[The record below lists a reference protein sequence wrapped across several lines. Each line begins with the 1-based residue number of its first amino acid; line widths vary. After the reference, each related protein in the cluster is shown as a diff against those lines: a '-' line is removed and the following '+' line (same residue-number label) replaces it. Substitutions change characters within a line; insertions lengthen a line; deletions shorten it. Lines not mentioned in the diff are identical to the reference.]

1 MKLRSF
7 LAVALA
13 TGLCALAGV
22 RLLRTPDAA
31 GSGPDPAGLPATGTP
46 DDESGGELP
55 APRAGTER
63 ASVAMPGIQIERER
77 MGSASV
83 VGLATSDFRLRS
95 ATYFAP
101 DAQQAGVAW
110 QADVGFPALL
120 WSDRARATPITSAPM
135 GNLRLRSFEP
145 FDIRVGGASA
155 PGVVFCQTPSPCA
168 WIYVIGQT
176 NDEGLL
182 QASGADPTCLF
193 RAVDPGRRMVSTWLP
208 ATGPELELTV
218 DAPAVDC
225 IVTTTEGRPISGAMV
240 TVMDAEGHSRDAGVT
255 DEQGRAWLRAVDGAV
270 RWIADC
276 PGFTPAAGSPASPIR
291 LRRGRSVTIEVA
303 RQNAGPVA
311 TGTLIWNGPLTF
323 RAGVRSGLATIRDVP
338 IESFELQMIEGDRT
352 TATQVPAEV
361 THHAW
366 LMPDALALNGRIH
379 GLDLPGWTLALHLEG
394 AGPRPPVFPGQD
406 GMFRFDN
413 VPDQDLFLRVVAI
426 LMEPAGL
433 TELELD
439 RFLVHGGRYADL
451 TLGPDSLPSS
461 ELRCKVTVPPGHTG
475 PEHMYV
481 VIERDGGRM
490 MVRRVQDIMNGQ
502 CTFPRLLPGRYECS
516 LKSLVWDF
524 PVSASIQVEPLRV
537 TFCDFVLPLRPTC
550 TIRPADPAI
559 ADGAALGIRPRGS
572 VEWSVKQPKAGDSA
586 CTWHGVPPGDY
597 EARWIAPGLS
607 PAIAKLRVEAGPTF
621 VATIPQQPSVACQI
635 RFRGLDWGRC
645 EATLRISTP
654 DGAVLCSIMQGSNSE
669 QWDLD
674 LYEGAFL
681 FEIRRGQE
689 TKNTSGLVR
698 SQGGRCELDVM
709 VH

>member
-13 TGLCALAGV
+13 TGLCALVGV

-46 DDESGGELP
+46 DGESGGELP

-63 ASVAMPGIQIERER
+63 ASVEMPGIQIERER

-83 VGLATSDFRLRS
+83 VGLATPDFRLRS

-168 WIYVIGQT
+168 WIYFIGQT
-176 NDEGLL
+176 DDEGLL

-276 PGFTPAAGSPASPIR
+276 PGFTPAAGSRTSPIR

-303 RQNAGPVA
+303 RQNTGPVA

-379 GLDLPGWTLALHLEG
+379 GLDLPGWTLALSLEG
-394 AGPRPPVFPGQD
+394 AGPRPPLFPGQD

-413 VPDQDLFLRVVAI
+413 VPDQDLFLKVTAI
-426 LMEPAGL
+426 LVEPAGV
-433 TELELD
+433 TELVLD

-451 TLGPDSLPSS
+451 TLGQDSLPSS

-490 MVRRVQDIMNGQ
+490 MVRRVEHIMNGQ
-502 CTFPRLLPGRYECS
+502 CTFPHLLPGRYEPGRGAEG
-516 LKSLVWDF
+516 D
-524 PVSASIQVEPLRV
+524 ILRL
-537 TFCDFVLPLRPTC
+537 C
-550 TIRPADPAI
+550 PAI
-559 ADGAALGIRPRGS
+559 ARNLDDPSGR
-572 VEWSVKQPKAGDSA
+572 
-586 CTWHGVPPGDY
+586 PGDR
-597 EARWIAPGLS
+597 RWS
-607 PAIAKLRVEAGPTF
+607 CAGHT
-621 VATIPQQPSVACQI
+621 SS
-635 RFRGLDWGRC
+635 RFRGVVR
-645 EATLRISTP
+645 E
-654 DGAVLCSIMQGSNSE
+654 
-669 QWDLD
+669 
-674 LYEGAFL
+674 
-681 FEIRRGQE
+681 E
-689 TKNTSGLVR
+689 TKGGGFCLHLARRRPRRLR
-698 SQGGRCELDVM
+698 SELDRAGPVAGDREAAGGSRADVRGDHPPAAVGRM
-709 VH
+709 PNPVPWSRLGTSRGHAAHQYTRWNGVAQHLAGR